1 MIRKVI
7 LTSLLLAVASAG
19 AVTVQQLGT
28 KPAQFACGQICS
40 RTVGCP
46 NPTHCFCRIPPGQSK
61 GTCLP

>member
-7 LTSLLLAVASAG
+7 LTFLFLAVASAG
-19 AVTVQQLGT
+19 AVTVQQLST

-46 NPTHCFCRIPPGQSK
+46 NPTHCFCRIPPGSSK